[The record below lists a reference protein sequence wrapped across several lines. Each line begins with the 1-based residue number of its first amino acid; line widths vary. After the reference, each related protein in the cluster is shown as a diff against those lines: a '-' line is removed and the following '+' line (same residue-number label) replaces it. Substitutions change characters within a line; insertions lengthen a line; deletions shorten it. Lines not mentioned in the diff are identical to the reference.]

1 MIIVSFI
8 PFPSPNQPGTKEEI
22 KFIFRPIYFDFHD
35 FVFKF
40 PRILCKV
47 FDFQLNKKL
56 WHVRVVSWPNQL
68 KTKGREDKMHK
79 FCMNSN
85 GLIPWDY
92 HYHNCVIV
100 WIIIIRIIVSSSFRQ
115 RGWMIASD
123 WRLSLLTCWKLRLL
137 WLSNDFSDFN

>member
-8 PFPSPNQPGTKEEI
+8 PFPSPNQPGTKEEL

-47 FDFQLNKKL
+47 FDFQLNIKL
-56 WHVRVVSWPNQL
+56 WHVRWPNQL
-68 KTKGREDKMHK
+68 KTKGREDKMHT

-92 HYHNCVIV
+92 YYMCHCLDYNHSDNHQFVIP
-100 WIIIIRIIVSSSFRQ
+100 SE
-115 RGWMIASD
+115 
-123 WRLSLLTCWKLRLL
+123 RLNDRKWPAIEFIDIYWKLRLL